1 MIGAPPARPALS
13 VPSSQRLTIPAAFIV
28 AVMTNAVVL
37 WHFHDRYWYPVD
49 EGVYATIAE
58 RLLAGEVLHTQ
69 IQDFHPG
76 YGDFLNA
83 AAFRMFG
90 VDLLS
95 LRYPL
100 IAGALLQSVFVFAL
114 LHRRS
119 ALLAACAAVASVTLG
134 VIHFLN
140 PTPHWYALFGM
151 CALVYWLE
159 RIPRHHW
166 MRLVGAGVLVGIITL
181 FHQLVGVLVAAGVLA
196 VTLDE
201 ESGNARGADTRLA
214 QALLLL
220 PLIGLVVY
228 LWRSPAMEWTG
239 LLLFASW
246 PVAVLVRTIRC
257 TRTANASAA
266 RVALSLAMG
275 AVLSTIPLAVYCTVH
290 GSTKETV
297 RESLFSALSLGVRNA
312 EAQSW
317 YALTPLVALY
327 QVFAPSTPADVAN
340 GLFWTALPLLAA
352 FNGLFILTS
361 NEGRRSLYALPT
373 VSAFYGISSLY
384 MQDVIYLF
392 FSAGV
397 SMASILWWLS
407 RHPLPVKI
415 AGALTASG
423 LAAVAI
429 AFHAAQ
435 PATRTNIE
443 MLHGTNVLRGAWA
456 EPLKRAHL
464 HLYAVEQFPYASVVN
479 FIDTKV
485 ALDARIFAVPNDAQ
499 LYFLTG
505 RLNPFRFYNTGL
517 GIQSDIELA
526 GVLQTLRTQ
535 PPAVITFRPSDQYN
549 TSASN
554 AIMEY
559 VRGHYER
566 VASFGEVEIF
576 RKPEPRR

>member
-1 MIGAPPARPALS
+1 MMRAPRGTATLS
-13 VPSSQRLTIPAAFIV
+13 VANSQRLTRIAVFIV
-28 AVMTNAVVL
+28 VVVTNAVVL

-83 AAFRMFG
+83 GAFRLFG
-90 VDLLS
+90 IDLLS

-119 ALLAACAAVASVTLG
+119 ALLAACAAVASVALG

-159 RIPRHHW
+159 RIPRHHR
-166 MRLVGAGVLVGIITL
+166 MRLVGAGVLVGVITL
-181 FHQLVGVLVAAGVLA
+181 FHQLVGVLVAAAVLA

-201 ESGNARGADTRLA
+201 ESGSARGADTRLA
-214 QALLLL
+214 QVLLLL
-220 PLIGLVVY
+220 PLVGLLVY

-239 LLLFASW
+239 LVLFAAW
-246 PVAVLVRTIRC
+246 PIAILVRTIRH
-257 TRTANASAA
+257 TRTSNASAA

-275 AVLSTIPLAVYCTVH
+275 AVLSTIPLAIYCAVH

-327 QVFAPSTPADVAN
+327 QVLTPSTVADVAN
-340 GLFWTALPLLAA
+340 GLFWTVLPLLAA
-352 FNGLFILTS
+352 ANGLFILTS

-373 VSAFYGISSLY
+373 ATAFYGVCSLY

-397 SMASILWWLS
+397 SMASILWWVS
-407 RHPLPVKI
+407 RRPLPVRI
-415 AGALTASG
+415 ASALAASG

-429 AFHAAQ
+429 VFHAAQ
-435 PATRTNIE
+435 PSTRTNTE
-443 MLHGTNVLRGAWA
+443 MLHGSNVLRGPWA
-456 EPLKRAHL
+456 EPLNRAHL
-464 HLYAVEQFPYASVVN
+464 RLYAVEQFPYASVVN
-479 FIDTKV
+479 FIAAKV
-485 ALDARIFAVPNDAQ
+485 SADARIFAVPNDAQ

-517 GIQSDIELA
+517 GIQSDVELA
-526 GVLQTLRTQ
+526 AVLQTLGSQ
-535 PPAVITFRPSDQYN
+535 PPAVVTFRAADQYN
-549 TSASN
+549 TWSSD

-566 VASFGEVEIF
+566 VARFGEVEIF
-576 RKPEPRR
+576 RKPEPQR